1 MGWRQLLRRHC
12 GLHGVHVNADKLGRN
27 ISRSGK
33 ALVAN
38 NRNATRNAALAFKGA
53 ALVEARKDSGGDLR
67 LSRFGKNGVK
77 LNVGFDLDGQPGR
90 QRATVTP
97 RPMGPWK
104 VLEYGAKPHPIIP
117 GLTRRQQR
125 AMALFGFMA
134 GGRGEFDVAELAATA
149 RGNRNNRGGRRRK
162 RRSPLRIGGNVR
174 AWANHPGTKGKRTWT
189 RSEKRGAADA
199 TKGYRKAQGEAL
211 AKVFGR

>member
-1 MGWRQLLRRHC
+1 M
-12 GLHGVHVNADKLGRN
+12 NAQKLGRN
-27 ISRSGK
+27 VAASGK

-53 ALVEARKDSGGDLR
+53 ALAEARKDSGGDLR

-77 LNVGFDLDGQPGR
+77 LNVGFDLDGSPGE
-90 QRATVTP
+90 QRATIRP

-125 AMALFGFMA
+125 AMALFSVMA
-134 GGRGEFDVAELAATA
+134 GGRGEYDISALASQA
-149 RGNRNNRGGRRRK
+149 RGNRNNKASRRRK
-162 RRSPLRIGGNVR
+162 RKTFLAAPGLGKKGKGA
-174 AWANHPGTKGKRTWT
+174 AWANHPGTTGKRTWT

-199 TKGYRKAQGEAL
+199 TKGYRIDQAKAL